1 VTSDVDRDVD
11 GDLEIAAPSPEGGES
26 GNSYYRG
33 TIARVYYGSETGI
46 IRSDGSGREYRF
58 KWPFVEI
65 RGPIPRVNG
74 LREGMAVGFDVG
86 WTSGGLIVTVIKI

>member
-1 VTSDVDRDVD
+1 VNLDDEVVGEAKPADAAEAGDR
-11 GDLEIAAPSPEGGES
+11 
-26 GNSYYRG
+26 YYRG

-74 LREGMAVGFDVG
+74 LREGMQVGFDVG
-86 WTSGGLIVTVIKI
+86 WTSGGLVVTVIRVHE